1 MNRKKSKA
9 FVPSTSAT
17 SPAPI
22 AVAVIVAEP
31 EALARELGREAA
43 AQVGVLG
50 PVLLEQDLEN
60 PAPLRGELEMP
71 TTLISAADIGSNLRH
86 LSSMLALLQLVL
98 EQPKEAGKTVAS
110 TMKHAA
116 LLAQLSAALG
126 VTVESTSGIGMITRA
141 FEAP

>member
-50 PVLLEQDLEN
+50 PV
-60 PAPLRGELEMP
+60 A
-71 TTLISAADIGSNLRH
+71 T
-86 LSSMLALLQLVL
+86 SSCSLARRPALLGFFSRRRFCS
-98 EQPKEAGKTVAS
+98 KK
-110 TMKHAA
+110 
-116 LLAQLSAALG
+116 
-126 VTVESTSGIGMITRA
+126 R
-141 FEAP
+141 